1 MILQILPQEEW
12 HVGIITAV
20 NREKKDAAFFAV
32 RP

>member
-12 HVGIITAV
+12 HAGIITAV